1 MSQMSADNGI
11 YILKTLRTRRND
23 DGRGWVKSD
32 PYPVYRVAVVQAIDN
47 FDWYEKNQ
55 FYNLGAYMKDTWGNS
70 HPFESYDEAFAF
82 AKRMAE
88 GGSRYLEYGV
98 STIDTDYTFFGDM

>member
-11 YILKTLRTRRND
+11 YILKTLRTRRYD

-32 PYPVYRVAVVQAIDN
+32 PYPVYRVAEVQAIDN

-70 HPFESYDEAFAF
+70 PPFESYDVAFAF

-88 GGSRYLEYGV
+88 EKGRYLEYGV
-98 STIDTDYTFFGDM
+98 STIETDYVFFGDM